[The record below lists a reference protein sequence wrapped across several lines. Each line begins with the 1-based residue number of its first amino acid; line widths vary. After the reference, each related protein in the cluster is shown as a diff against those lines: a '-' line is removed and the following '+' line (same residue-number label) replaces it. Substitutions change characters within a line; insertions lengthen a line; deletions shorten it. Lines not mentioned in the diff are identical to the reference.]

1 MTHNPEQRLLE
12 AFVAHTRSPSDPR
25 TLVQI
30 CEALIGVNRDEQM
43 LPWAE
48 KGLTLDPRNRS
59 LVHARA
65 RALRLLGRH
74 AQAAQTWCDFASL
87 DWSPLFYEARLGR
100 DLYLGG
106 DTARAIALLEH
117 AVRRPAADDDVEKL
131 RAHKWLAEALLS
143 TGDARGFAHWLWRNV
158 RDSGNY
164 RYRAVP
170 TWDGQRDLRGERVL
184 ITHQMGYGDQFMLF
198 GSIRHWRAAGA
209 EVMVTCDAAIHSV
222 IAASLPD
229 CVVVTAQR
237 PLARLAP
244 FGAETLPA
252 IEAFAQVGS

>member
-87 DWSPLFYEARLGR
+87 D
-100 DLYLGG
+100 
-106 DTARAIALLEH
+106 
-117 AVRRPAADDDVEKL
+117 
-131 RAHKWLAEALLS
+131 
-143 TGDARGFAHWLWRNV
+143 
-158 RDSGNY
+158 
-164 RYRAVP
+164 
-170 TWDGQRDLRGERVL
+170 
-184 ITHQMGYGDQFMLF
+184 
-198 GSIRHWRAAGA
+198 
-209 EVMVTCDAAIHSV
+209 
-222 IAASLPD
+222 
-229 CVVVTAQR
+229 
-237 PLARLAP
+237 
-244 FGAETLPA
+244 
-252 IEAFAQVGS
+252 